1 MARGRKVSYD
11 QQLQRIESELIRL
24 GQRMEGLKAEKEDVL
39 KAQRQME
46 MEQLYDAVK
55 ASGRTT
61 QQWLDM
67 LQTGEGCD
75 HFGSAV

>member
-67 LQTGEGCD
+67 LRTGEGCD

>member
-1 MARGRKVSYD
+1 MARGKKVSYD

-67 LQTGEGCD
+67 LRTGEGCD